1 MIRELYRRSVTVL
14 QGRICAGKRLFREI
28 FILVPGSPFTHIMTE
43 FSSNWISDH

>member
-28 FILVPGSPFTHIMTE
+28 FILVPGSPFTHINDGVL
-43 FSSNWISDH
+43 FQLDQ